1 MTVPSVPNYVYRD
14 TSLVIA
20 TIVPGLPHARAS
32 DAFCT
37 QLAHQGSRIGF
48 SQILR
53 LELSRAIRNLAS
65 RRGQLPLNTQQS
77 YRLDEWDTNVAVRQ
91 RWMTAG
97 RQKFEAFLDRFDGVA
112 ELPFH
117 TAIWEQSVAIM
128 ALRQLRSLDAVHVA
142 TAHAYGL
149 RHFATLD
156 DDFNRVQNLHIWLI
170 RDGMA

>member
-37 QLAHQGSRIGF
+37 QLARQGSRIGF

-97 RQKFEAFLDRFDGVA
+97 RQKFEAFLDRFDEVA

-117 TAIWEQSVAIM
+117 TAIWEQSVSGSFAM
-128 ALRQLRSLDAVHVA
+128 VWPNRQKRTRHVESIDANGFPLAAKRICCDAPRMGH
-142 TAHAYGL
+142 
-149 RHFATLD
+149 
-156 DDFNRVQNLHIWLI
+156 
-170 RDGMA
+170 